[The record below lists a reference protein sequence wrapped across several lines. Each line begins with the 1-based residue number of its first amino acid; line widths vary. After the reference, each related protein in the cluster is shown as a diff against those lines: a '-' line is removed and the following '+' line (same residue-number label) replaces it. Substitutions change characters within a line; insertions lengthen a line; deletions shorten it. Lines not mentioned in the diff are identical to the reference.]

1 MRRARRW
8 SARGGLPA
16 LLLAAFAPWPFACAD
31 APGPRV
37 ASIAWGDYRP
47 DRRDY
52 AAFREGYPEILEP
65 NYLPFMVHRKPG
77 DPASGDLLL
86 FCRWPDEAMPLP
98 VFIETAEI
106 PESIQNEFDP
116 VDPARF
122 ADAARRAL
130 HTWEEAL
137 EGLVSFR
144 LVSNPEEAS
153 LRLRLQPERAPS
165 PEPQLRVLGVTAAVG
180 RACRPQ
186 GWDPESERM
195 DVRFEVPEAV
205 VYVADEFGLLTET
218 QVEAVALHEIGHA
231 LGMRGHSP
239 LPTDLMYRVLG
250 ERVAAEGLSE
260 DDVNSFVSLYRL
272 PNGTHYGHVQ
282 PGGPTPRAPPVP
294 PSGGPRLALAPHVD
308 TRLGFELRAPA
319 GWVRAPHR
327 HGLFTADGPIWDHAV
342 SLEIFVWPY
351 PTVEAF
357 LDRFGPDLFA
367 GTWRRYSAPVVVA
380 ERPGVEVA
388 VEDATGEIALD
399 FFLIE
404 LGDGRVMVILA
415 SCPVSVEKDWR
426 PWFEAVLATI
436 EIR

>member
-1 MRRARRW
+1 MALVALAVATAGGW
-8 SARGGLPA
+8 ACGGASPLATSDSATST
-16 LLLAAFAPWPFACAD
+16 AD
-31 APGPRV
+31 
-37 ASIAWGDYRP
+37 YQP

-52 AAFREGYPEILEP
+52 MAFRAAWPDVLEP
-65 NYLPFMVHRKPG
+65 NYLPFMVHRKPS
-77 DPASGDLLL
+77 DAASGDLLL
-86 FCRWPDEAMPLP
+86 FCRWPEESMPIP
-98 VFIETAEI
+98 VFVEEPAI
-106 PESIQNEFDP
+106 PEALQNEFAP
-116 VDPARF
+116 VAPELLT
-122 ADAARRAL
+122 AAMRRAL
-130 HTWEEAL
+130 ATWEEAL

-144 LVSNPEEAS
+144 LVDTREEAL
-153 LRLRLQPERAPS
+153 LRLRLLPERAPS

-195 DVRFEVPEAV
+195 DVRFEIPEV
-205 VYVADEFGLLTET
+205 VVFAADEYGLLTES
-218 QVEAVALHEIGHA
+218 QIEAVALHEIGHA

-250 ERVAAEGLSE
+250 ERVAAEGLS
-260 DDVNSFVSLYRL
+260 DADLNSFVSLYRL
-272 PNGTHYGHVQ
+272 PNGAHFGHV
-282 PGGPTPRAPPVP
+282 PPDGPTPKRASEP

-308 TRLGFELRAPA
+308 ARLGFELRAPA

-327 HGLFTADGPIWDHAV
+327 HGLFTADGPIWDHDV
-342 SLEIFVWPY
+342 SLEIFIWPY
-351 PTVEAF
+351 PTVESF
-357 LDRFGPDLFA
+357 LERFGPGLFD

-380 ERPGVEVA
+380 GRPGVEVA

-399 FFLIE
+399 FFVVA

-415 SCPVSVEKDWR
+415 SCPAALEKDWR